1 MNLSVERVPG
11 GMKNTVPDEQVKL
24 VLGHAAA
31 VVTLRIYAHP
41 WPGKEDRTRSPGGAG
56 CGLGT
61 LQKSGELQVEKVD
74 LRDQAFLVSQ
84 KILSIWAM

>member
-1 MNLSVERVPG
+1 
-11 GMKNTVPDEQVKL
+11 MKNTVPENEQVQL

-31 VVTLRIYAHP
+31 VITLRIYARL

-61 LQKSGELQVEKVD
+61 LQSQENCRSKKVD